1 MEVFEA
7 KGIWRGEYVYDDKFQ
22 PSFIKSS
29 IPFLLKIKSI
39 DDAGFFE
46 GMCQDDPTISHLD
59 FPAEVYG
66 NLNGNELIFTKRYPK
81 AAFQD
86 EFGRLVTDAQV
97 KVDVIYQAKISNSE
111 KILGTWRLERTY
123 AKLRGKVRQIGPIS
137 GVWWMSRF

>member
-46 GMCQDDPTISHLD
+46 GMCQDDPTISHL
-59 FPAEVYG
+59 E
-66 NLNGNELIFTKRYPK
+66 
-81 AAFQD
+81 
-86 EFGRLVTDAQV
+86 
-97 KVDVIYQAKISNSE
+97 VDVIYQAKISNSE